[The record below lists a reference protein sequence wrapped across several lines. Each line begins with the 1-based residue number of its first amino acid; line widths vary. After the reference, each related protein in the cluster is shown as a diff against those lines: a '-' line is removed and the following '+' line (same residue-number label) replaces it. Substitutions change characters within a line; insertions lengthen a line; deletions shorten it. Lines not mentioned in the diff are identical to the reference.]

1 MFSGTCVCATVRE
14 IDVLTSSCNDST
26 GTEHISFRWSCEVLR
41 RQTLI
46 AIMHVDFDSLKEA

>member
-26 GTEHISFRWSCEVLR
+26 GTEHVSLCWSREVLR

-46 AIMHVDFDSLKEA
+46 AIMHVNFDSLEEA